1 MKARVYVSFKPT
13 VLDPQGQTIQ
23 SALNGLG
30 HKSIGN
36 VRQGKFFEIDLQPG
50 ALRDEAAKEMDLIA
64 REVLANPVMEDYR
77 VEFID

>member
-1 MKARVYVSFKPT
+1 
-13 VLDPQGQTIQ
+13 
-23 SALNGLG
+23 
-30 HKSIGN
+30 

-50 ALRDEAAKEMDLIA
+50 AVREDVAKEMDLIA